1 MAQNLNLARD
11 YNCNALYVY
20 PKICFQVWN
29 TIGYQLTCALYC
41 LLYTIP
47 SLCDIPMLTAGVGV
61 VDSVVEV
68 VHPKCILAVSLSLMN
83 VVVLT
88 TTEKQY
94 RVPH

>member
-1 MAQNLNLARD
+1 M
-11 YNCNALYVY
+11 LYMYTLKSVFRY
-20 PKICFQVWN
+20 GTQSAISLHVHC
-29 TIGYQLTCALYC
+29 IASYS

-68 VHPKCILAVSLSLMN
+68 VHPKCILAALLSLMN

-88 TTEKQY
+88 TTEK
-94 RVPH
+94 